1 MRSCALAAVL
11 ISTVIG
17 IYGQAFAETEL
28 KLSTQDWRQIKKIE
42 LALNELKTL
51 RSSFIQTRNAS
62 GYEKTLETGQL
73 YLERPGKIRVA
84 YDAPSVMLIV
94 ANHGEFIIAN
104 QRSQETARYPLSQ
117 TPLALLLDE
126 KISFQ
131 HPDLHLNAFLVQEG
145 FAELTLSQRENPE
158 AGALTL
164 RFTQDPIQLRQW
176 RIIDAAGEETVV
188 TLQDPVI
195 NTQFDPNLFKLPRY

>member
-1 MRSCALAAVL
+1 MRSCALAVL
-11 ISTVIG
+11 ISAVIG

-117 TPLALLLDE
+117 TPLVLLLDE
-126 KISFQ
+126 EISFQ

-195 NTQFDPNLFKLPRY
+195 NTQFDPDLFKLPRY